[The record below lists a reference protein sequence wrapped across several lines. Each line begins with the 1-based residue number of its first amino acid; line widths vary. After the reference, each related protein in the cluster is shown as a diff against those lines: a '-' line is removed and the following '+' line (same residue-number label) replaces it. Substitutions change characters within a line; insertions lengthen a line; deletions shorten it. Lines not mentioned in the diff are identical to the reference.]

1 MKLLSSARHI
11 HIIPDDINHHEF
23 KKKGHTNTFP
33 FKNYTILA
41 ICNWFPIF
49 IHEHGLKQYHVGT
62 FNFLSSI
69 ESNSNIDDIFT
80 SSAFFL
86 YCYLFFKQ
94 TNNPCFFFFYYNQR
108 NTKNYETIE
117 ITNIRSKMFGLII
130 SVIYTT
136 HVSLINV

>member
-1 MKLLSSARHI
+1 MQLV
-11 HIIPDDINHHEF
+11 
-23 KKKGHTNTFP
+23 
-33 FKNYTILA
+33 
-41 ICNWFPIF
+41 PIF

-117 ITNIRSKMFGLII
+117 ITNIRSKMFCLII
-130 SVIYTT
+130 LVIYTT
-136 HVSLINV
+136 HVSLINVQLPVNTIQLKETCHTSSTTNPANIDLSRFKKEKVSITTFI